1 MKTTHI
7 VKTFLL
13 LTLILGLLGGCASI
27 PEEHK
32 GATTGAGIGAATGA
46 VAGALLAGDGS
57 RTQGALIGGLAGAL
71 VGGVIGNYTVDQK
84 RDAADTSSRYD
95 YNASAGVLVRIENT
109 SISPDRVY
117 PGDRVDLR
125 ATYAVMAPQSNSR
138 IAVTEIREI
147 RFNGELVGN
156 PQVSTDHIAGTYDST
171 VPLYLAN
178 NAERGTYQVITTIK
192 TQESSDSREASFVV
206 R

>member
-1 MKTTHI
+1 
-7 VKTFLL
+7 LL
-13 LTLILGLLGGCASI
+13 SGCATI
-27 PEEHK
+27 PEEHQ

-57 RTQGALIGGLAGAL
+57 RTQGALLGGLAGAL
-71 VGGVIGNYTVDQK
+71 VGGAVGNYTVDQK
-84 RDAADTSSRYD
+84 RDAADTSNRYD
-95 YNASAGVLVRIENT
+95 YNPSAGVLVRIEST
-109 SISPDRVY
+109 SISPERVY

-147 RFNGELVGN
+147 RFNGALVGN
-156 PQVSTDHIAGTYDST
+156 PQINTDHIAGTYDST
-171 VPLYLAN
+171 VPLFLSNDAK
-178 NAERGTYQVITTIK
+178 RGTYQVITTIT
-192 TQESSDSREASFVV
+192 TQESRDSREASFIV

>member
-1 MKTTHI
+1 MKTHFAR
-7 VKTFLL
+7 TFLL
-13 LTLILGLLGGCASI
+13 FVLVLNLLGGCASI

-46 VAGALLAGDGS
+46 LAGAMLAGDGS
-57 RTQGALIGGLAGAL
+57 RTQGALLGGLAGAL
-71 VGGVIGNYTVDQK
+71 IGGVIGNYTVDQK
-84 RDAADTSSRYD
+84 RDASDTSNRYD
-95 YNASAGVLVRIENT
+95 YNASAGVLVRIEST

-156 PQVSTDHIAGTYDST
+156 PQISTDHIAGTYDSN
-171 VPLYLAN
+171 VPLFLAN
-178 NAERGTYQVITTIK
+178 DAKRGTYQVITTIR

>member
-1 MKTTHI
+1 MKTRI
-7 VKTFLL
+7 FRRFLL
-13 LTLILGLLGGCASI
+13 LALVLGLLGGCANI

-32 GATTGAGIGAATGA
+32 GATTGAGIGAASGA
-46 VAGALLAGDGS
+46 LAGAFLGGEGS
-57 RTQGALIGGLAGAL
+57 RTQGALLGGLAGAL

-84 RDAADTSSRYD
+84 RDASDTSNRYD
-95 YNASAGVLVRIENT
+95 YNPSAGVLVRIEST

-156 PQVSTDHIAGTYDST
+156 PQVNTDHIAGTYDSN
-171 VPLYLAN
+171 VPLFLAGD
-178 NAERGTYQVITTIK
+178 AKRGTYQVITTIK
-192 TQESSDSREASFVV
+192 TQESSDSRETAFIV